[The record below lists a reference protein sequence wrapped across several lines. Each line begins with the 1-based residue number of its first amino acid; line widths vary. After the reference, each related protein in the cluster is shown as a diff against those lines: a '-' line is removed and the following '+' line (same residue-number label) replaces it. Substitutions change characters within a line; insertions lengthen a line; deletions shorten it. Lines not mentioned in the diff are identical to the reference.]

1 LQVHKGVVVFGASSN
16 LVVRVDFNAMPSSVS
31 WELEE
36 DVKSDGAVD
45 AAQAPTKHRTCET
58 DVLRRMDIYGCT

>member
-1 LQVHKGVVVFGASSN
+1 MVVLGATSN

-36 DVKSDGAVD
+36 DVKSDGAAD
-45 AAQAPTKHRTCET
+45 AAQAATKHRTSDT
-58 DVLRRMDIYGCT
+58 DVLRRMDIYACT